1 MKGLYDYLGGE
12 GWGHVIVK
20 LLKELPP
27 DKVAVDQEML
37 DKAVYLDRL
46 YIPTRYPNGV
56 ESGAPS
62 EYYTKK
68 DAQESIEYAQDFLSF
83 VKARIH

>member
-1 MKGLYDYLGGE
+1 M
-12 GWGHVIVK
+12 
-20 LLKELPP
+20 P
-27 DKVAVDQEML
+27 

-56 ESGAPS
+56 ASGAPS

-68 DAQESIEYAQDFLSF
+68 DAQEAIEYAQDFLSF